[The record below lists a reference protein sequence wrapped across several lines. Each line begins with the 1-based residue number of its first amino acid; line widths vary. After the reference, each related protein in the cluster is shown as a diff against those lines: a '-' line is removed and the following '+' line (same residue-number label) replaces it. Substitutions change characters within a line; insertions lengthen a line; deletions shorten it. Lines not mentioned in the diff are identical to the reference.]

1 MIEFILNTKIISGH
15 NALLELDFS
24 KFKRVSIFTD
34 NNMLKIGACDSTI
47 ELMKKNNIDYEI
59 FSDIEP
65 DPSFEI
71 VIKCLSKILTF
82 ESDTII
88 AIGGGSVIDTAK
100 SVIYFALEINKRM
113 PSSLK
118 KPFFIAVPTTSG
130 TGSEVTSYAVITDK
144 ENHQKVP
151 LLSNK
156 MLPDIALLDSQFT
169 LTVPPRITAET
180 GMDVMT
186 HAFESYI
193 SVNSSPFTMPYSEY
207 AIIGVFNNISK
218 AVHNG
223 KDVKAR
229 IAMHELSC
237 TAGIAFNNAGLGLI
251 HAMAHALGGRF
262 RQPHGRAN
270 AILMPYVIEY
280 NAMHCK
286 KSAAKYA
293 KIITLLNVK
302 NIDDDITASK
312 ILKSLILELNKRIGI
327 NQKITDYGIDKTEF
341 ENAIDEMASHALKDV
356 CILTNPVKPSLED
369 VKNLY
374 RNLI

>member
-113 PSSLK
+113 PSGLK

-186 HAFESYI
+186 HAFESYV

-218 AVHNG
+218 SVHNG

-312 ILKSLILELNKRIGI
+312 ILKSLILELNKTIGI
-327 NQKITDYGIDKTEF
+327 NQKITDYGVDKAEF

-369 VKNLY
+369 VKNIY

>member
-24 KFKRVSIFTD
+24 KSKRVSIFTD

-113 PSSLK
+113 PSGLK

-186 HAFESYI
+186 HAFESYV

-218 AVHNG
+218 AVHDG

-262 RQPHGRAN
+262 SQPHGRAN

-280 NAMHCK
+280 NAKHCK

-312 ILKSLILELNKRIGI
+312 ILKSLILELNKTIGI
-327 NQKITDYGIDKTEF
+327 NHKITDYGVDKTEF
-341 ENAIDEMASHALKDV
+341 ENAIDEMASNALKDV

-369 VKNLY
+369 IKNLY

>member
-113 PSSLK
+113 PSGLK

-186 HAFESYI
+186 HAFESYV

-302 NIDDDITASK
+302 NIDDITASK
-312 ILKSLILELNKRIGI
+312 ILKSLILELNKTIGI
-327 NQKITDYGIDKTEF
+327 NQKITDYGVDKAEF

-369 VKNLY
+369 VKNIY

>member
-113 PSSLK
+113 PSGLK

-186 HAFESYI
+186 HAFESYV

-218 AVHNG
+218 AVHDG

-327 NQKITDYGIDKTEF
+327 NHKITDYGIDKTEF

>member
-15 NALLELDFS
+15 NALLELDLS
-24 KFKRVSIFTD
+24 KSKKVSIFTD

-113 PSSLK
+113 PSGLK

-186 HAFESYI
+186 HAFESYV

-312 ILKSLILELNKRIGI
+312 ILKSLILELNKTIGI
-327 NQKITDYGIDKTEF
+327 NQKITDYGVDKAEF

-369 VKNLY
+369 VKNIY

>member
-113 PSSLK
+113 PSGLK

-156 MLPDIALLDSQFT
+156 MLPNIALLDSQFT

-186 HAFESYI
+186 HAFESYV

-218 AVHNG
+218 AVHDG
-223 KDVKAR
+223 KDINAR

-280 NAMHCK
+280 NAKHCK

-293 KIITLLNVK
+293 KIISLLNVK

-312 ILKSLILELNKRIGI
+312 ILKALILELNKTIGI
-327 NQKITDYGIDKTEF
+327 NQKITDYGVDKTEF

>member
-113 PSSLK
+113 PSGLK

-186 HAFESYI
+186 HAFESYV

-218 AVHNG
+218 AVHDG

-262 RQPHGRAN
+262 HQPHGRAN

-286 KSAAKYA
+286 QSAAKYA
-293 KIITLLNVK
+293 KIISLLNVK

-312 ILKSLILELNKRIGI
+312 ILKSLILELNKTIGI
-327 NQKITDYGIDKTEF
+327 NQKITDYGVDKTEF

>member
-24 KFKRVSIFTD
+24 KSKRVSIFTD

-113 PSSLK
+113 PSGLK

-186 HAFESYI
+186 HAFESYVSI
-193 SVNSSPFTMPYSEY
+193 NSSPFTMPYSEY

-218 AVHNG
+218 AVHDG

-262 RQPHGRAN
+262 SQPHGRAN

-280 NAMHCK
+280 NAKHCK

-312 ILKSLILELNKRIGI
+312 ILKSLILELNKTIGI
-327 NQKITDYGIDKTEF
+327 NEKITDYGVDKTEF
-341 ENAIDEMASHALKDV
+341 ENAIDEMASNALKDV

-369 VKNLY
+369 IKNLY

>member
-1 MIEFILNTKIISGH
+1 MEFILNTKIISGH
-15 NALLELDFS
+15 NALLELDLS
-24 KFKRVSIFTD
+24 KSKKVSIFTD

-100 SVIYFALEINKRM
+100 SVIYFALEMSKRM
-113 PSSLK
+113 PNGLK

-144 ENHQKVP
+144 ETHTKVP
-151 LLSNK
+151 LVSNE

-186 HAFESYI
+186 HAFESYV
-193 SVNSSPFTMPYSEY
+193 SVNASAFTMPYSEY

-262 RQPHGRAN
+262 SQPHGRAN

-280 NAMHCK
+280 NAKHCK

-302 NIDDDITASK
+302 NIDDDITASN
-312 ILKSLILELNKRIGI
+312 ILKSLILELNKTIGI
-327 NQKITDYGIDKTEF
+327 NEKITDYGVDKTEF
-341 ENAIDEMASHALKDV
+341 ENAIDEMASNALKDV

-369 VKNLY
+369 IKNLY

>member
-113 PSSLK
+113 PSGLK

-186 HAFESYI
+186 HAFESYV

-218 AVHNG
+218 AVHDG

>member
-34 NNMLKIGACDSTI
+34 NNMLKIGTCDSTI

-113 PSSLK
+113 PSGLK

-186 HAFESYI
+186 HAFESYV

-312 ILKSLILELNKRIGI
+312 ILKSLILELNKTIGI
-327 NQKITDYGIDKTEF
+327 NQKITDYGVDKAEF

-369 VKNLY
+369 VKNIY

>member
-113 PSSLK
+113 PSGLK

-151 LLSNK
+151 LLSNE

-186 HAFESYI
+186 HAFESYV

-218 AVHNG
+218 AVHDG
-223 KDVKAR
+223 KDVNAR

-312 ILKSLILELNKRIGI
+312 ILKALILELNKTIGI
-327 NQKITDYGIDKTEF
+327 NEKITDYGVDKTEF

>member
-113 PSSLK
+113 PSGLK

-186 HAFESYI
+186 HAFESYV

-312 ILKSLILELNKRIGI
+312 ILKSLILELNKTIGI
-327 NQKITDYGIDKTEF
+327 NQKITDYGVDKAEF

-369 VKNLY
+369 VKNIY